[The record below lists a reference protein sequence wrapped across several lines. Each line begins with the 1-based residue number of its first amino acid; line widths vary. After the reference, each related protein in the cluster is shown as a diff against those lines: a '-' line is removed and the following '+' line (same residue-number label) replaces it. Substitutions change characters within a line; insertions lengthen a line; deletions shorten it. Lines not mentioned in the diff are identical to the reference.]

1 MKKTTF
7 MKTTYVSI
15 VFLML
20 FLGGCSLSLENE
32 RDEKE
37 YLLQEK
43 KEALHKLQQEIEAL
57 EAELYPQGKKEE
69 ALLVTQLEVQPKKFE
84 HFVEFQGTVQSDEL
98 ISVSTETGG
107 RMTELKVREGQ
118 AVHKGQLVAVFD
130 LSELEKQLAEL
141 ETSLELARDLYERQ
155 QRLWDQQIGSE
166 VQLLQAKNR
175 VERLEKS
182 KEALEARLAK
192 ARVYAPLSGQVER
205 VLVHPGEVAA
215 PGMPVVQLL
224 NARKVKVV
232 AEVPEN
238 YLSIARKGKKVE
250 IDFPVIGE
258 KRSARIDAVGQ
269 LINPSNRT
277 FSVECYL
284 DNPKG
289 LLKPNLLG
297 TIRLSD
303 VQVEDALVIPIDLV
317 QTEVGG
323 KEFVYVIE
331 EAGEELVAKKVYIE
345 TGLRQGSEVEVK
357 TGLKAGDRLVRDG
370 AYKVVDGQPLRLHSK

>member
-1 MKKTTF
+1 
-7 MKTTYVSI
+7 MKTIHITL
-15 VFLML
+15 VFLMI
-20 FLGGCSLSLENE
+20 FLNACSLENE

-37 YLLQEK
+37 HLLQDK
-43 KEALHKLQQEIEAL
+43 KEALRKLQQEVDAL
-57 EAELYPQGKKEE
+57 EAELYPEGKKEE
-69 ALLVTQLEVQPKKFE
+69 SLLVTTLPVQPEKFE

-98 ISVSTETGG
+98 IAISTETGG
-107 RMTELKVREGQ
+107 RMMELKVREGQ
-118 AVHKGQLVAVFD
+118 VVRKGQLVASFD

-175 VERLEKS
+175 VERLEKG
-182 KEALEARLAK
+182 KEALEVRLAK
-192 ARVYAPLSGQVER
+192 ANVYAPLSGQVER

-215 PGMPVVQLL
+215 PGMPVVQML

-238 YLSIARKGKKVE
+238 YLPIARKGAKVE
-250 IDFPVIGE
+250 IEFPVVGE

-277 FSVECYL
+277 FSVECHL
-284 DNPKG
+284 DNPG
-289 LLKPNLLG
+289 GVLKPNLLG

-303 VQVEDALVIPIDLV
+303 EQVEQALVIPIDLV

-323 KEFVYVIE
+323 KEFVYVVE
-331 EAGEELVAKKVYIE
+331 ETGGGLVAKKVYIK
-345 TGLRQGSEVEVK
+345 TGLRQAGEVEVK

-370 AYKVVDGQPLRLHSK
+370 AYKVVDGQPLRLKTM

>member
-1 MKKTTF
+1 MTF
-7 MKTTYVSI
+7 MKTTYVGI
-15 VFLML
+15 AFLLL
-20 FLGGCSLSLENE
+20 FISACSLENE

-37 YLLQEK
+37 LLLQEK

-69 ALLVTQLEVQPKKFE
+69 ALLVTELRVRPKKFE

-98 ISVSTETGG
+98 IAVSTETGG
-107 RMTELKVREGQ
+107 RMVDLKVREGQ
-118 AVHKGQLVAVFD
+118 AVRKGQLVASFD

-192 ARVYAPLSGQVER
+192 ANVYAPLSGQVER

-215 PGMPVVQLL
+215 PGMPVVQML

-238 YLSIARKGKKVE
+238 YLSIARKGEKVE
-250 IDFPVIGE
+250 IDFPVIDE

-297 TIRLSD
+297 MIRLSD
-303 VQVEDALVIPIDLV
+303 EQVEDALVIPMDLV

-331 EAGEELVAKKVYIE
+331 ESGEELVAKKVYIE

>member
-1 MKKTTF
+1 M
-7 MKTTYVSI
+7 
-15 VFLML
+15 
-20 FLGGCSLSLENE
+20 
-32 RDEKE
+32 
-37 YLLQEK
+37 
-43 KEALHKLQQEIEAL
+43 
-57 EAELYPQGKKEE
+57 
-69 ALLVTQLEVQPKKFE
+69 
-84 HFVEFQGTVQSDEL
+84 
-98 ISVSTETGG
+98 
-107 RMTELKVREGQ
+107 
-118 AVHKGQLVAVFD
+118 
-130 LSELEKQLAEL
+130 
-141 ETSLELARDLYERQ
+141 
-155 QRLWDQQIGSE
+155 
-166 VQLLQAKNR
+166 
-175 VERLEKS
+175 
-182 KEALEARLAK
+182 
-192 ARVYAPLSGQVER
+192 
-205 VLVHPGEVAA
+205 
-215 PGMPVVQLL
+215 
-224 NARKVKVV
+224 

>member
-1 MKKTTF
+1 
-7 MKTTYVSI
+7 
-15 VFLML
+15 
-20 FLGGCSLSLENE
+20 
-32 RDEKE
+32 
-37 YLLQEK
+37 
-43 KEALHKLQQEIEAL
+43 
-57 EAELYPQGKKEE
+57 
-69 ALLVTQLEVQPKKFE
+69 
-84 HFVEFQGTVQSDEL
+84 
-98 ISVSTETGG
+98 
-107 RMTELKVREGQ
+107 MTDLKVREGQ

-141 ETSLELARDLYERQ
+141 ETSLGLARDLYERQ
-155 QRLWDQQIGSE
+155 KRLWDQQIGSE

-205 VLVHPGEVAA
+205 ILVHPGEVAA
-215 PGMPVVQLL
+215 PGMPVAQLL

-238 YLSIARKGKKVE
+238 YLSIARKGRKVQ

-297 TIRLSD
+297 MIRLSD
-303 VQVEDALVIPIDLV
+303 EQVEDALVIPIDLV

-323 KEFVYVIE
+323 KEFVYVIQE
-331 EAGEELVAKKVYIE
+331 SDEGPVAKKVYIE
-345 TGLRQGSEVEVK
+345 TGIRQDSEVEVK
-357 TGLKAGDRLVRDG
+357 KGLKAGDRLVRDG
-370 AYKVVDGQPLRLHSK
+370 AYKVVDGQLLRLSAE